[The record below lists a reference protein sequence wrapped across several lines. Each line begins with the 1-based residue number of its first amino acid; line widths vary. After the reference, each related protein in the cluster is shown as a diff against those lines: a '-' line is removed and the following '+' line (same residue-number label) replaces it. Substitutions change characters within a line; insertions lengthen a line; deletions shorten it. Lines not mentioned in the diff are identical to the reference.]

1 MIEKLV
7 GKILDKIKYGV
18 LMVERELIYERV
30 GNYTK
35 YKLVE
40 MLVEKHKGK
49 FKNLNQIEEL
59 ADEILQVLAISGL
72 KHYNDLR
79 EGFNE
84 DRD

>member
-1 MIEKLV
+1 MKDLNKKQEDDTLYDSV
-7 GKILDKIKYGV
+7 N
-18 LMVERELIYERV
+18 
-30 GNYTK
+30 NYTR

-59 ADEILQVLAISGL
+59 ADEILQVLSIAGL

-79 EGFNE
+79 EEFNE

>member
-1 MIEKLV
+1 M
-7 GKILDKIKYGV
+7 D
-18 LMVERELIYERV
+18 EREIIYERV
-30 GNYTK
+30 SNYTK
-35 YKLVE
+35 FKLVE

-59 ADEILQVLAISGL
+59 ADEILQVLSIAGL

-79 EGFNE
+79 EEFGA

>member
-1 MIEKLV
+1 M
-7 GKILDKIKYGV
+7 D
-18 LMVERELIYERV
+18 EREIIYERV

-40 MLVEKHKGK
+40 LLVEKHKDK

-59 ADEILQVLAISGL
+59 ADEILQVLSIAGL
-72 KHYNDLR
+72 KHYNDLKG
-79 EGFNE
+79 EFNE

>member
-1 MIEKLV
+1 MEEQLFKDV
-7 GKILDKIKYGV
+7 H
-18 LMVERELIYERV
+18 
-30 GNYTK
+30 NYTK

-40 MLVEKHKGK
+40 MLIEKHKDK
-49 FKNLNQIEEL
+49 FKNLNQVEEL

-79 EGFNE
+79 EEFNE

>member
-1 MIEKLV
+1 M
-7 GKILDKIKYGV
+7 D
-18 LMVERELIYERV
+18 EREIIYERV

-79 EGFNE
+79 EEFNE
-84 DRD
+84 NRN

>member
-1 MIEKLV
+1 MQTQRSFKV
-7 GKILDKIKYGV
+7 D
-18 LMVERELIYERV
+18 EREIIYERV

-40 MLVEKHKGK
+40 MLIEKHKDK
-49 FKNLNQIEEL
+49 FKNLNQVEEL
-59 ADEILQVLAISGL
+59 ADEILQVLSIAGL

-79 EGFNE
+79 EEFNA

>member
-1 MIEKLV
+1 M
-7 GKILDKIKYGV
+7 DK
-18 LMVERELIYERV
+18 REIIYERV

-40 MLVEKHKGK
+40 MLIEKHKDK
-49 FKNLNQIEEL
+49 FKNLNQVEEL
-59 ADEILQVLAISGL
+59 ADEILQVLSIAGL

-79 EGFNE
+79 EEFNA

>member
-1 MIEKLV
+1 M
-7 GKILDKIKYGV
+7 D
-18 LMVERELIYERV
+18 EREIIYERV

-35 YKLVE
+35 YELVE

-59 ADEILQVLAISGL
+59 ADEILEVLAISGL

>member
-1 MIEKLV
+1 M
-7 GKILDKIKYGV
+7 D
-18 LMVERELIYERV
+18 EREIIYERV
-30 GNYTK
+30 SNYTK

-40 MLVEKHKGK
+40 MLVEKHKDK
-49 FKNLNQIEEL
+49 FKNLNQIEKL

-79 EGFNE
+79 EEFNE

>member
-1 MIEKLV
+1 M
-7 GKILDKIKYGV
+7 D
-18 LMVERELIYERV
+18 EREIIYERV
-30 GNYTK
+30 SNYTK

-40 MLVEKHKGK
+40 MLIEKHKDK
-49 FKNLNQIEEL
+49 FKNLNQVEEL

-79 EGFNE
+79 EEFNE

>member
-1 MIEKLV
+1 M
-7 GKILDKIKYGV
+7 D
-18 LMVERELIYERV
+18 EREIIYERV
-30 GNYTK
+30 NNYTK
-35 YKLVE
+35 FKLVE

-59 ADEILQVLAISGL
+59 ADEILQVLSIAGL

-79 EGFNE
+79 GEFNA

>member
-1 MIEKLV
+1 V
-7 GKILDKIKYGV
+7 D
-18 LMVERELIYERV
+18 EREIIYERV

-40 MLVEKHKGK
+40 MLIEKHKDK
-49 FKNLNQIEEL
+49 FKNLNQVEEL
-59 ADEILQVLAISGL
+59 ADEILQVLSIAGL

-79 EGFNE
+79 EEFNA

>member
-1 MIEKLV
+1 M
-7 GKILDKIKYGV
+7 D
-18 LMVERELIYERV
+18 EREIIYERV

-59 ADEILQVLAISGL
+59 ADEILEVLAISG
-72 KHYNDLR
+72 
-79 EGFNE
+79 
-84 DRD
+84 

>member
-1 MIEKLV
+1 MEEQIFKDV
-7 GKILDKIKYGV
+7 H
-18 LMVERELIYERV
+18 
-30 GNYTK
+30 NYTK

-40 MLVEKHKGK
+40 MLIEKHKDK
-49 FKNLNQIEEL
+49 FKNLNQVEEL

>member
-1 MIEKLV
+1 MEEQIFKDV
-7 GKILDKIKYGV
+7 H
-18 LMVERELIYERV
+18 
-30 GNYTK
+30 NYTK

-40 MLVEKHKGK
+40 MLIEKHKDK
-49 FKNLNQIEEL
+49 FKNLNQVEEL
-59 ADEILQVLAISGL
+59 ADEILEVLAISGL

>member
-1 MIEKLV
+1 M
-7 GKILDKIKYGV
+7 D
-18 LMVERELIYERV
+18 EREIIYERV

-40 MLVEKHKGK
+40 MLIEKNNEK
-49 FKNLNQIEEL
+49 FKNLNQVEEL
-59 ADEILQVLAISGL
+59 ADEILQVLSIAGL

-79 EGFNE
+79 GEFNA

>member
-1 MIEKLV
+1 M
-7 GKILDKIKYGV
+7 D
-18 LMVERELIYERV
+18 EREIIYERV

-40 MLVEKHKGK
+40 MLIEKHKDK
-49 FKNLNQIEEL
+49 FKNLNQVEEL
-59 ADEILQVLAISGL
+59 ADEILQVLSIADL

-79 EGFNE
+79 GEFNA